1 MKLALQLLVPLC
13 LLGSAQAEVLD
24 FGSGPGA
31 PLICSDTGDGL
42 GALTLCSNY
51 AYLSQSYGDVAGV
64 ADISYSAP
72 RLPGLSLRWWDSSYN
87 TLYGVAWADGGDG
100 NSRARIE
107 IAAVQPG
114 DTVTLSRFD
123 LGAYPSSTLA
133 TTVNIY
139 AIGGGSP
146 LYSYVGTV
154 GNGAGSATPFAVNVS
169 AVGGLWIEWQDS
181 AYNVGIDNIE
191 YSVGAVPEPATA
203 ALMAFGVL
211 GLCGRVTRRR
221 R

>member
-1 MKLALQLLVPLC
+1 MNRYRPFLFALSLM
-13 LLGSAQAEVLD
+13 GSAQAAVLD
-24 FGSGPGA
+24 FSNGPDA

-42 GALTLCSNY
+42 GALTVCSNY
-51 AYLSQSYGDVAGV
+51 AYLSQSYGDVPGV

-72 RLPGLSLRWWDSSYN
+72 RLTGLSLRWWAADYN

-100 NSRARIE
+100 DSRARIE
-107 IAAVQPG
+107 IAAMHPG

-123 LGAYPSSTLA
+123 LGAYPASTLA

-139 AIGGGSP
+139 AIGGGAP
-146 LYSYVGTV
+146 LYSFSGNV
-154 GNGAGSATPFAVNVS
+154 GNGVISATPFAVNVS

-181 AYNVGIDNIE
+181 AFNVGIDNIE
-191 YSVGAVPEPATA
+191 YSVGAVPEPAA
-203 ALMAFGVL
+203 GALMAAGLL
-211 GLCGRVTRRR
+211 GLAGRAARRR